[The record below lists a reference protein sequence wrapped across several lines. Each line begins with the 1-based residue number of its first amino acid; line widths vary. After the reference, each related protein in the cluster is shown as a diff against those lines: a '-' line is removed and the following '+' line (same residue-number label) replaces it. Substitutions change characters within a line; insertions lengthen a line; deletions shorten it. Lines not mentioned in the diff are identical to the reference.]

1 MKQNINTPMDQEHYF
16 NNANEVVKNL
26 EAKAQSFDGKF
37 FTMVQ
42 GNSFGGVTISNSNIQ
57 NNSQFIT
64 DLWD

>member
-1 MKQNINTPMDQEHYF
+1 MKQNINIPMEKEAYF
-16 NNANEVVKNL
+16 NNADKVIKDLKE
-26 EAKAQSFDGKF
+26 KAQSFDGKF

-42 GNSFGGVTISNSNIQ
+42 GNSFGGVSVSDSNIR